1 MKRILLS
8 VLIIVIAAS
17 CIYAAN
23 LQSIYTTRDDV
34 YRRVDALCTRAGVI
48 GPSTFSPVPARAL
61 TMALDRIDREALSI
75 EDRNEYDS
83 LYSILTGEEYIFRDG
98 YFTFDLDAG
107 VNIGVNL
114 ADYRDFD
121 YANTRSDA
129 PQWDH
134 RENTLVPYRYETGL
148 LSFGLKMTFGDHIYI
163 DGLMELKNRN
173 QVMLDSTL
181 AMLFTTVKDEG
192 GNALTGISS
201 EWPQRAGA
209 SVGNEYFNLIL
220 GRFPHSI
227 GRGITGNLLVGDN
240 FNYQEV
246 LNLSLMSN
254 HFSYNISITR
264 FDQQA
269 ALPTAWYSEFTR
281 SKFSGPQQFRV
292 VHRFDINILDRFRFA
307 LNLATIYNSTYG
319 LDFRFFY
326 PFVVS
331 HNYWNYSNDMERHDY
346 DEANNFMTFE
356 FEWNISRGLTFTG
369 QLAVDQMQ
377 MPWENMMDLP
387 LAFGVLGNLKWSTS
401 TTSGFL
407 SGWIEAVYTNP
418 YLYLNGKRT
427 KKELVGDRYQL
438 VDSSID
444 YNLDYIVGYN
454 MTYMEDYGYSG
465 YIYGPDNIVFSIGA
479 GYSDAEGLYEVGGNL
494 MYKVQGSKG
503 LRHRATSNTG
513 FEIDMSDAVIEMDS
527 EEFMKNI
534 WSPSGGWHDAEHLV
548 KLATY
553 GKFNFDAGNA
563 GTVTV
568 YTALGG
574 NLYFNY
580 DHCHGDT
587 EFQPQMLI
595 GTKWVY

>member
-75 EDRNEYDS
+75 EDRNEYDR
-83 LYSILTGEEYIFRDG
+83 LYSILTGEEYIFKDG
-98 YFTFDLDAG
+98 YFTFDLNAG

-181 AMLFTTVKDEG
+181 ALLFTTVKDEG

-227 GRGITGNLLVGDN
+227 GGGITGNLLVGDN

-292 VHRFDINILDRFRFA
+292 VHRFDINVLDRFRFA

-553 GKFNFDAGNA
+553 GQFNFDAGNA

-595 GTKWVY
+595 GAKWVY